1 MILKI
6 FVYLFAFNRDL
17 RDNPVKCDCEFWKYW
32 KILKAKGIEVRGG
45 CYDSSPGLTGTS
57 FQDLKDESFAC
68 GKNNTIYALIC
79 IMLVI
84 TTLDVFT
91 ADFFATVIKINLISY
106 KIDVTSQFINLV
118 LSNPCI
124 KPFLTV

>member
-1 MILKI
+1 M
-6 FVYLFAFNRDL
+6 
-17 RDNPVKCDCEFWKYW
+17 KCDCEFWKYW
-32 KILKAKGIEVRGG
+32 KILKEKGIEVRGG
-45 CYDSSPGLTGTS
+45 CHDSSPGLTGTS

-79 IMLVI
+79 IMLDI

-91 ADFFATVIKINLISY
+91 ADFLQLLSVHQ
-106 KIDVTSQFINLV
+106 SQFINLV

-124 KPFLTV
+124 NPFLTV